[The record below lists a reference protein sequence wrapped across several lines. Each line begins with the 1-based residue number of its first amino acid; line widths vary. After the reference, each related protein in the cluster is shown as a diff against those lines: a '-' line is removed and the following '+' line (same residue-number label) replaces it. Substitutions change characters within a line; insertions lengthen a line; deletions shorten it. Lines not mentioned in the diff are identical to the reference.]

1 MRAKRWILRLSS
13 VGAVLATA
21 CAMSC
26 SVSCMGDDVLELD
39 VFDGGFDGTTP
50 FDAGADTSSALDAAS
65 DTSVID
71 ASGDAASP
79 IDSGTDSGIH
89 VVIDSGSD
97 SGGTDSGFDAGD
109 DSGSIDDA
117 GDAGDGGDG
126 SSAINGCVA
135 FEDDTDPAA
144 SRVIQGPADSAPVQF
159 TPNCMKVHAGQSVIF
174 QQADFSNH
182 PLMPAN
188 GDTPNP
194 IVLTSSGTT
203 VTFAFPNAGTYGF
216 ECEFHPSI
224 MFGAIEVTP

>member
-1 MRAKRWILRLSS
+1 MRVKRLILRLSS

-26 SVSCMGDDVLELD
+26 AGDDVLELD
-39 VFDGGFDGTTP
+39 TFDGGFDGTTP
-50 FDAGADTSSALDAAS
+50 FDAGADTSSALDAAN

-71 ASGDAASP
+71 ASGDSASP

-89 VVIDSGSD
+89 VVTDSGAD

-117 GDAGDGGDG
+117 GDAGDG

-144 SRVIQGPADSAPVQF
+144 ARVVQGPADSAPVQF

-194 IVLTSSGTT
+194 IVLTNSGTT